1 MKMKNLKMKH
11 KLLISF
17 AIIIC
22 LALCIAVAG
31 FSGMKALDD
40 RIQVLMNT
48 TLPNTERVWEIRRNL
63 RSESSWLQM
72 ALYRHRPCQA
82 QRISGGSTKGIDP
95 KQNTASGI
103 QGNQQR

>member
-22 LALCIAVAG
+22 LALCIAAAG

-72 ALYRHRPCQA
+72 AVQETD
-82 QRISGGSTKGIDP
+82 QRISGGSAKGIDP